1 MLHSRQRHKE
11 SKKVVEFVEE
21 PETNTG
27 QLTGTVSVQHFD
39 KLCQAKSDNFLHQ
52 FVIDFVFV
60 LHNLTNFSPDGADN
74 TGGVLHTGKMTEKV
88 SVVRMF
94 LKTLDVESSQ
104 VLFHLD
110 ILV

>member
-1 MLHSRQRHKE
+1 MPDGGELHEELQQ
-11 SKKVVEFVEE
+11 VVELVEE
-21 PETNTG
+21 AQTNTRQVAG
-27 QLTGTVSVQHFD
+27 RVSVQHSD
-39 KLCQAKSDNFLHQ
+39 ELGQAESEDLLNK

-74 TGGVLHTGKMTEKV
+74 TGGVLHTSKMTEKV
-88 SVVRMF
+88 SVVRML